1 MPPVK
6 KHLWKKEYRNFLE
19 IAKMESVSY
28 DVLKKAFYKLQD
40 MKKAVKYAR
49 NTFSIKDLEKYEYN
63 GKKYNL
69 SQYCKILS
77 EVTGYGISTIRGRAK
92 NGWSLDQ
99 IISTPPY
106 QYRDEKRE
114 EYNKNVGAKVK
125 IYDLDDNLLHE
136 CDTYSQ
142 AAQYLNT
149 KVTNVVNTC
158 NRSGIFQGKYKMR
171 SKVSSEE
178 QKEFIK
184 KKRKSKNDLWCR
196 VSYPSKELNALASR
210 RCKQITKEVYYA
222 NNKKSICEKAKD
234 YYYSNKEI
242 RLANGKIYYIS
253 NKELLRAG
261 HRNWIKRNKKKY
273 DEYHKNYRRSAS
285 DSLSDVYIKTTL
297 ATTLKLSADKI
308 TPEMIEIKRKQVK
321 LYREL
326 KQVI

>member
-1 MPPVK
+1 
-6 KHLWKKEYRNFLE
+6 
-19 IAKMESVSY
+19 
-28 DVLKKAFYKLQD
+28 
-40 MKKAVKYAR
+40 
-49 NTFSIKDLEKYEYN
+49 
-63 GKKYNL
+63 
-69 SQYCKILS
+69 
-77 EVTGYGISTIRGRAK
+77 
-92 NGWSLDQ
+92 
-99 IISTPPY
+99 
-106 QYRDEKRE
+106 
-114 EYNKNVGAKVK
+114 
-125 IYDLDDNLLHE
+125 
-136 CDTYSQ
+136 
-142 AAQYLNT
+142 
-149 KVTNVVNTC
+149 
-158 NRSGIFQGKYKMR
+158 MR